1 MPETAF
7 AGIEGRIEGRIEGGI
22 EGRGRSDYH
31 SASCE
36 FSNPIRE
43 GWEDQTTTW
52 DNHTKVSLMAL
63 HDSGEVC
70 HTVLFDAVANLS
82 NSYLTW
88 IPWVK

>member
-1 MPETAF
+1 MPKTAF
-7 AGIEGRIEGRIEGGI
+7 VSIECRIVARTEGLI

-31 SASCE
+31 GASCE

-43 GWEDQTTTW
+43 GWEYQTTTW

-82 NSYLTW
+82 RQ
-88 IPWVK
+88 VGH